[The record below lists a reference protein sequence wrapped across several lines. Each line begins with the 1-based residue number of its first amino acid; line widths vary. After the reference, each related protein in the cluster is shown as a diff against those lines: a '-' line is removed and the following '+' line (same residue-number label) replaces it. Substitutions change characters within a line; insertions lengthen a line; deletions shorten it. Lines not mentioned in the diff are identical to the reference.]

1 MKQFESFINAI
12 PKLIS
17 VIPSTLLLFLGII
30 GVGIVLGML
39 LAWVRLKGN
48 TVGNVLV
55 SIYISFIRGTPLL
68 IQILIVYFGLRAI
81 AVNGFGNQNATR
93 WPAALFVFIAYSLN
107 LGAFLCETF
116 RSAYTS
122 VDFGQVEAGMS
133 INMKNSQIF
142 WHIIFPQAARIALPN
157 MSNLLI
163 DDYKALSL
171 AFSIGFIDIMG
182 RGEGLA
188 GLTKGV
194 GAVGIY
200 LAVAA
205 LYWLVCK
212 GLDIVFRRVE
222 WGLSKDIRV
231 AQAAVAHQTS

>member
-1 MKQFESFINAI
+1 MKQLQAFLNAI
-12 PKLIS
+12 PKLIIT
-17 VIPSTLLLFLGII
+17 IPSTVLLFLAII
-30 GVGIVLGML
+30 AVSIVLGML

-48 TVGNVLV
+48 AVGNVLV

-68 IQILIVYFGLRAI
+68 IQIMIVYFGIRAI
-81 AVNGFGNQNATR
+81 AINGFGITTATR
-93 WPAALFVFIAYSLN
+93 WPAALFVFVAYSLN

-116 RSAYTS
+116 RSAYLS
-122 VDFGQVEAGMS
+122 VDYGQIEAGMS
-133 INMKNSQIF
+133 MNMTNGQIF
-142 WHIIFPQAARIALPN
+142 WNVIFPQAARVALPN

-171 AFSIGFIDIMG
+171 AFSIGFIDLMG

-188 GLTKGV
+188 SLTKGI

-205 LYWLVCK
+205 LYWLVCML
-212 GLDIVFRRVE
+212 LDQLFQRLE
-222 WGLSKDIRV
+222 WILSKDTRNIEV
-231 AQAAVAHQTS
+231 VHAG